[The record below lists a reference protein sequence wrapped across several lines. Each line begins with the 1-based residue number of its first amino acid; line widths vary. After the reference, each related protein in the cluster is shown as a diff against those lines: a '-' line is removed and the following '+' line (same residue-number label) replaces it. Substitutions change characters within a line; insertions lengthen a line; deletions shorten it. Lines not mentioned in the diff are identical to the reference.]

1 MPTITPAS
9 SDSPMILS
17 VLRFMSAVRDRT
29 KCFFSLQTLLQLP
42 NELAVTRSPTFEAL

>member
-17 VLRFMSAVRDRT
+17 VLRFTIFAFPLSVGLDLGSGRIRT
-29 KCFFSLQTLLQLP
+29 T
-42 NELAVTRSPTFEAL
+42 VGGHH

>member
-17 VLRFMSAVRDRT
+17 VLRFMIQRPFPESQY
-29 KCFFSLQTLLQLP
+29 F
-42 NELAVTRSPTFEAL
+42 